1 MTLESTAINSAGSV
15 QDAPSN
21 SSSPGISRDD
31 NVRTIANTKNT
42 VLQPQQNDEL
52 VELMKDQNQLL
63 RVLLIIMVF
72 FVFIKILERN

>member
-1 MTLESTAINSAGSV
+1 MILESSPFNLVETF
-15 QDAPSN
+15 QDTPSN

-31 NVRTIANTKNT
+31 NVRTIVDTKNT